1 MKRIFPTRFSALGA
15 TVHLLYHT
23 QPRPFVVSAVAS
35 LAEPL
40 FYPVF
45 IIVLQRL
52 LQYMTGA
59 GGSAHF
65 TSAVAVAGIVLVT
78 LMLIQR
84 LGIIV
89 RDNPQPLNEQEAWVV
104 ISKRI
109 MRKLPSVPYSL
120 FENNAFQARY
130 GLVIREAAHRSIT
143 LVDSL
148 ISTAPILFGL
158 VALAITLFTLAPFMV
173 LALLLIAIPAAL
185 IERRLSHAM
194 YELQEHSAPSQL
206 RMDMLT
212 NMQVDAPWQRD
223 VRVYGSDLITRE
235 HATLAEKYL
244 SQLKQLTAHFLGLRT
259 GAALV
264 QIVGLGLA
272 FTAAFFLIA
281 RGQLSLASFAV
292 MIPGIAWLTGMINSF
307 IYQYR
312 SLLESLIYAQTLFDF
327 LTTEAFDDQSLIPS
341 VFLSPEPASRLKAI
355 RLEEVSYTYPET
367 RKMALTGISCEFK
380 PGLTAI
386 VGTNGV
392 GKSTLVK
399 LLAGIIPPT
408 TGALHAIGA
417 ADEEVDLATCTKAV
431 LFQDTAHFPFSI
443 RHNVTMQFERIP
455 GEDERIIDAL
465 RLAGLWEVVESLP
478 DGLDTIVGAGF
489 GGATDLSGGQWQR
502 LALARLL
509 YHDAPL
515 IILDEPS
522 ASLDPVGERQIFE
535 LLTTF
540 AHEKIIIFTTHRYDT
555 IRRAGTIVVLVDG
568 HIAEIG
574 SHQELEQNAREYWSL
589 FLAQGSHA
597 DA

>member
-1 MKRIFPTRFSALGA
+1 MRVDESQHA
-15 TVHLLYHT
+15 
-23 QPRPFVVSAVAS
+23 
-35 LAEPL
+35 
-40 FYPVF
+40 
-45 IIVLQRL
+45 
-52 LQYMTGA
+52 
-59 GGSAHF
+59 
-65 TSAVAVAGIVLVT
+65 
-78 LMLIQR
+78 R
-84 LGIIV
+84 LGGLREPFQQLLLAQRRV
-89 RDNPQPLNEQEAWVV
+89 HPHESLRAAVV
-104 ISKRI
+104 
-109 MRKLPSVPYSL
+109 L
-120 FENNAFQARY
+120 FEVVLTTA
-130 GLVIREAAHRSIT
+130 IRHLEPDTEA
-143 LVDSL
+143 LQ
-148 ISTAPILFGL
+148 LFGL

-206 RMDMLT
+206 RMDVLT